1 MTSICPLFCI
11 FVAEKSEFCMKQCR
25 FFILAV
31 VIMGVLGACNSRQQ
45 ANGYVSE
52 LTSADSL
59 SIRMGNYTLLKYYS
73 ERLGFNINYP
83 SYLVHQELPETA
95 GRQEL
100 FMMDDVSVSVMSE
113 RVDSMTRSPGQQLM
127 GMGADLLEV
136 TDGYSILRGVD
147 DDWEYYAKVI
157 EDSTRLVT
165 IILRYYPEHEDAVI
179 ELKDWVK
186 NFNVVN

>member
-1 MTSICPLFCI
+1 
-11 FVAEKSEFCMKQCR
+11 MKRSR
-25 FFILAV
+25 FFILAAIV
-31 VIMGVLGACNSRQQ
+31 VGVLSGCNNRQQ
-45 ANGYVSE
+45 TQGYVSE

-59 SIRMGNYTLLKYYS
+59 SIRMGHFTLLKYHGD
-73 ERLGFNINYP
+73 RLGFNINYP
-83 SYLVHQELPETA
+83 SYLVHQELPEVA

-127 GMGADLLEV
+127 GMGADLVEV
-136 TDGYSILRGVD
+136 TDRYSILTGFD
-147 DDWEYYAKVI
+147 DDWQYYAKVI

-186 NFNVVN
+186 NFEVQ

>member
-1 MTSICPLFCI
+1 
-11 FVAEKSEFCMKQCR
+11 MKRSR
-25 FFILAV
+25 FFILAAIV
-31 VIMGVLGACNSRQQ
+31 VGVLSGCNSRQQ
-45 ANGYVSE
+45 TQGYVSE

-59 SIRMGNYTLLKYYS
+59 SIRMGHFTLLKYHS
-73 ERLGFNINYP
+73 DRLGFNINYP
-83 SYLVHQELPETA
+83 SYLVHQELPEVA

-127 GMGADLLEV
+127 GMGADLVEV
-136 TDGYSILRGVD
+136 TDRYSILTGFD
-147 DDWEYYAKVI
+147 DDWQYYAKVI

-186 NFNVVN
+186 NFEVQ